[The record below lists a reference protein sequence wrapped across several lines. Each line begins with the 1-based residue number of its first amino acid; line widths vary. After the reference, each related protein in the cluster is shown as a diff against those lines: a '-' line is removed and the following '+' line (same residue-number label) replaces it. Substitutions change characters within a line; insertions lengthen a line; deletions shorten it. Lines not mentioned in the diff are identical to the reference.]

1 MAAEQGA
8 EKVRYDEMVR
18 TGVTMK
24 QVIALALMLAGGAP
38 MLSSAQSLAV
48 IAKQEEA
55 RRKAVTQ
62 PSKVYTNEDLRGDQ
76 GTAPPAVNASPS
88 APEPSSQVP
97 SVNLPAGKVEEPGE
111 VKDEAYWRG
120 RINAARSALERS
132 KIFAE
137 ALQSRINALTT
148 DFVNRDDPAQRAQ
161 IELQR
166 QRALGELDRVQKD
179 VAEQTQAIVA
189 IEEEARRA
197 GVPPGW
203 LR

>member
-1 MAAEQGA
+1 
-8 EKVRYDEMVR
+8 
-18 TGVTMK
+18 MK
-24 QVIALALMLAGGAP
+24 QAVALALTLVFAIPALGA
-38 MLSSAQSLAV
+38 AQSLAV
-48 IAKQEEA
+48 IAKQEAA
-55 RRKAVTQ
+55 RRKAVTE
-62 PSKVYTNEDLRGDQ
+62 PSKVYTNENLRGDQ
-76 GTAPPAVNASPS
+76 AAPPPGNATPS
-88 APEPSSQVP
+88 APEPSAQVP
-97 SVNLPAGKVEEPGE
+97 SVNLPAGKVEEAGE

-120 RINAARSALERS
+120 RITEARAALERS
-132 KIFAE
+132 RIFAE

-166 QRALGELDRVQKD
+166 QRALAELDRVQKD
-179 VAEQTQAIVA
+179 VAEQTQAIAA